1 MNILKKIFLFSFIFT
16 FSSSLYA
23 ATLSQI
29 RLAKHKNDSLRF
41 VIQSSKE
48 EPYSIS
54 ILKKPLRILIDFED
68 SSFDKNIK
76 NNFSKFSK
84 LLKDI
89 RVGKINKT
97 NARVVLEL
105 QENYTPDKA
114 FYLKPQSGF
123 DWRFVLDIKPASKNQ
138 IDLFK
143 PFGTMKKL
151 KISPKTDSSKARLTQ
166 NSPYKKPVI
175 VLDPGHGG
183 KDPGAISYSGY
194 YEKNLTLLMA
204 KEVYALLMESGKY
217 RIYLTRTKDVA
228 LPLRSRIKKAHKV
241 KADLFIS
248 IHADSAHNRK
258 ARGLSVYTISERASD
273 REAQLL
279 ARRENKA
286 DIILGIDLSH
296 ESKEVSNILID
307 LAKRETINRSVTF
320 ADLVVDEMKKQIN
333 LVPNAHRFAGFV
345 VLKSPNIPSVLVE
358 IGYLSNKYEE
368 RLLKKK
374 YYRRKIASSLVKGID
389 IYFDSQRKH

>member
-1 MNILKKIFLFSFIFT
+1 MNILKKIFLFSFIFI

-105 QENYTPDKA
+105 QENYTPDRA

-217 RIYLTRTKDVA
+217 RVYLTRTKDVA

-345 VLKSPNIPSVLVE
+345 V
-358 IGYLSNKYEE
+358 
-368 RLLKKK
+368 
-374 YYRRKIASSLVKGID
+374 
-389 IYFDSQRKH
+389 